1 MKNQIQFLPS
11 SERTSFESYVEG
23 QVQTAVAIAEN
34 EGSVFPTPEKCKDKN
49 YDGVKFS
56 KKYTDLII
64 LIFVTWYSDFFKGF
78 EGYVR
83 YEIGLYLYQNRL
95 FPELAASLVSKNILF
110 EVIGTFSR
118 FETTNALLGIMNSRN
133 IVRVLSRVSL
143 KFVHQRRPVYPQ
155 FRRGYRDHGSL
166 RRPTT
171 WLPTSDV
178 TFDEEQRKK
187 EKLDQDYQDLVS
199 AIVRVSGDR
208 IIKIYAKTKG
218 EIQYESSGK
227 SKHSN

>member
-1 MKNQIQFLPS
+1 MKNRIQLLPS
-11 SERTSFESYVEG
+11 SERTSFEEYVEN

-34 EGSVFPTPEKCKDKN
+34 EGSVFPTPEEVSDKN

-56 KKYTDLII
+56 KKYADLVI
-64 LIFVTWYSDFFKGF
+64 LIFVTWYSDYFKGF

-83 YEIGLYLYQNRL
+83 YEISLYLYQNRL

-110 EVIGTFSR
+110 EVIGTFSHY
-118 FETTNALLGIMNSRN
+118 ETTNALLGIMNKSN
-133 IVRVLSRVSL
+133 ILRVLSRVSL
-143 KFVHQRRPVYPQ
+143 RLVHYRRPVRQQ

-178 TFDEEQRKK
+178 TFDEAQRKK
-187 EKLDQDYQDLVS
+187 EQLEQDYQDLVS

-218 EIQYESSGK
+218 DNSYERTPGK
-227 SKHSN
+227 S